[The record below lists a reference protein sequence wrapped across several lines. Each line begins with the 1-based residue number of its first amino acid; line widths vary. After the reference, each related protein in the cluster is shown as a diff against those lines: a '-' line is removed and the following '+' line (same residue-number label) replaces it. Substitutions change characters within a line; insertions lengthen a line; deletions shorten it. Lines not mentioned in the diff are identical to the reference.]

1 MRIGCG
7 ANEVTPDM
15 PSNFKLPLAVLAF
28 ALAACSQEASP
39 PAAKASA
46 QPQESPFQ
54 ITATI
59 QDIMDTEV
67 DPSADFLW
75 ASTGFVA
82 DKGGIHDKTPHTDAE
97 WTAVRKNALILVEA
111 TNLLRME
118 GRKVAERALDK
129 EEKGGEENPEVIQK
143 NIEANRAAF
152 IGFARR
158 LHDVGMNMLTSIEK
172 RDIAGMD
179 KAGEDMDAACE
190 ACHRTFW
197 YPNAVEPI
205 QTLEPPK

>member
-1 MRIGCG
+1 MFRNILG
-7 ANEVTPDM
+7 NSPI
-15 PSNFKLPLAVLAF
+15 PLAALAL
-28 ALAACSQEASP
+28 ALAACSQEP
-39 PAAKASA
+39 PAPAASA
-46 QPQESPFQ
+46 ASPQESPFQ

-59 QDIMDTEV
+59 QDIMDAEV
-67 DPSADFLW
+67 DPAADALW
-75 ASTGFVA
+75 ATTGFVA
-82 DKGGIHDKTPHTDAE
+82 DKTGIHDKTPHTDAD
-97 WTAVRKNALILVEA
+97 WTQARKNALILIEA

-118 GRKVAERALDK
+118 GRKVAQRELDR
-129 EEKGGEENPEVIQK
+129 EEKGGEENPDVIQK

-158 LHDVGMNMLTSIEK
+158 LHEVGTDMLTAIQK

-179 KAGEDMDAACE
+179 KAGEDLDAACE

>member
-1 MRIGCG
+1 
-7 ANEVTPDM
+7 
-15 PSNFKLPLAVLAF
+15 
-28 ALAACSQEASP
+28 
-39 PAAKASA
+39 
-46 QPQESPFQ
+46 
-54 ITATI
+54 
-59 QDIMDTEV
+59 MDAEV
-67 DPSADFLW
+67 DPAADALW
-75 ASTGFVA
+75 ATTGFVA
-82 DKGGIHDKTPHTDAE
+82 DKTGIHDKTPHTDAD
-97 WTAVRKNALILVEA
+97 WIQARKNALILIEA

-118 GRKVAERALDK
+118 GRKVAQRELDR
-129 EEKGGEENPEVIQK
+129 EEKGGEENPDVIQK

-158 LHDVGMNMLTSIEK
+158 LHEVGTDMLTAIQK

-179 KAGEDMDAACE
+179 KAGEDLDAACE

>member
-1 MRIGCG
+1 MR
-7 ANEVTPDM
+7 P
-15 PSNFKLPLAVLAF
+15 NFLLPLAALTL
-28 ALAACSQEASP
+28 ALAACSQEAP
-39 PAAKASA
+39 TPAAKTAAA
-46 QPQESPFQ
+46 QPQGSPFQ

-59 QDIMDTEV
+59 QDLMDAEV
-67 DPSADFLW
+67 DPAADFLW
-75 ASTGFVA
+75 GSTGFVS
-82 DKGGIHDKTPHTDAE
+82 DKTGVHDKTPRTDAE
-97 WTAVRKNALILVEA
+97 WTAVRRNALILVEA

-129 EEKGGEENPEVIQK
+129 EEKGGVEDPAEIQK

-152 IGFARR
+152 IGFAGR
-158 LHDVGMNMLTSIEK
+158 LHDVGMNMLQAIDK

>member
-1 MRIGCG
+1 
-7 ANEVTPDM
+7 M
-15 PSNFKLPLAVLAF
+15 PSNFKLPLAALAF

-82 DKGGIHDKTPHTDAE
+82 DKTPHTDAE

-152 IGFARR
+152 MGFARR

-172 RDIAGMD
+172 REIAGMD
-179 KAGEDMDAACE
+179 RGGEDMDAACE

>member
-1 MRIGCG
+1 MRP
-7 ANEVTPDM
+7 NPL
-15 PSNFKLPLAVLAF
+15 LPLAALAF
-28 ALAACSQEASP
+28 ALAACSQEAPP
-39 PAAKASA
+39 PAAKAAA

-59 QDIMDTEV
+59 QDIMDSEV
-67 DPSADFLW
+67 DPSADALW
-75 ASTGFVA
+75 ATTGFVA
-82 DKGGIHDKTPHTDAE
+82 DKTGVHDKTPHTDAE
-97 WTAVRKNALILVEA
+97 WTAARKNALILIEA

-118 GRKVAERALDK
+118 GRKVAERELDK
-129 EEKGGEENPEVIQK
+129 EEKGGVEDPAIIQK

-158 LHDVGMNMLTSIEK
+158 LHDVGTNMLQAIQK
-172 RDIAGMD
+172 RDVAGMD

>member
-1 MRIGCG
+1 
-7 ANEVTPDM
+7 
-15 PSNFKLPLAVLAF
+15 
-28 ALAACSQEASP
+28 
-39 PAAKASA
+39 
-46 QPQESPFQ
+46 
-54 ITATI
+54 
-59 QDIMDTEV
+59 MDTEV

-82 DKGGIHDKTPHTDAE
+82 DKTGVHDKTPHTDAE
-97 WTAVRKNALILVEA
+97 WTAMRKNALILVEA
-111 TNLLRME
+111 TNLLRMD

-129 EEKGGEENPEVIQK
+129 EEKGGVEDPAEIQK
-143 NIEANRAAF
+143 NIEAHRAEF

-158 LHDVGMNMLTSIEK
+158 LHDVGMNMLQSIEK
-172 RDIAGMD
+172 RDVAGMD
-179 KAGEDMDAACE
+179 KAGEEMDAACE

>member
-1 MRIGCG
+1 MR
-7 ANEVTPDM
+7 
-15 PSNFKLPLAVLAF
+15 SHLFLPAAVLAL
-28 ALAACSQEASP
+28 ALAACSQEAAPSAP
-39 PAAKASA
+39 QAAA
-46 QPQESPFQ
+46 QPQEPLFQ

-59 QDIMDTEV
+59 QDIMDSEV
-67 DPSADFLW
+67 DPAADALW
-75 ASTGFVA
+75 ATTGFVA
-82 DKGGIHDKTPHTDAE
+82 DKTGLHDKTPHTDAE
-97 WTAVRKNALILVEA
+97 WTAARHNALILIEA

-118 GRKVAERALDK
+118 GRKVADRELDK
-129 EEKGGEENPEVIQK
+129 EEKGGVEDPAVIQK

-158 LHDVGMNMLTSIEK
+158 LHDVGSSMLQAIDK
-172 RDIAGMD
+172 RDVAGMD
-179 KAGEDMDAACE
+179 KAGEELDAACE

>member
-1 MRIGCG
+1 
-7 ANEVTPDM
+7 M
-15 PSNFKLPLAVLAF
+15 PSNLKLPLAALAF

-39 PAAKASA
+39 PAAQASA
-46 QPQESPFQ
+46 QSASQPQESLFQ

-82 DKGGIHDKTPHTDAE
+82 DKGGVHDKTPHTDAE

-129 EEKGGEENPEVIQK
+129 EEKGGEENPDVIQK
-143 NIEANRAAF
+143 NIEAHRAEF

-158 LHDVGMNMLTSIEK
+158 LHDVGMNMLASIEK

>member
-1 MRIGCG
+1 MR
-7 ANEVTPDM
+7 PLYL
-15 PSNFKLPLAVLAF
+15 LPLAAL
-28 ALAACSQEASP
+28 ALAAAACSKETPAPQAEAK
-39 PAAKASA
+39 PA
-46 QPQESPFQ
+46 ESPFQ

-59 QDIMDTEV
+59 QDIMDAEV
-67 DPSADFLW
+67 DPAADFLW
-75 ASTGFVA
+75 ASTGFVS
-82 DKGGIHDKTPHTDAE
+82 DKTGLHDKTPHTEAE
-97 WTAVRKNALILVEA
+97 WTAVRRNALILIEA

-118 GRKVAERALDK
+118 GRQVATRELDR
-129 EEKGGEENPEVIQK
+129 EEKGGEDDPQKIQK
-143 NIEANRAAF
+143 AIETNRAAF

-158 LHDVGMNMLTSIEK
+158 LHDVGSDMLKAIDK

-179 KAGEDMDAACE
+179 KLGEDLDAACE